1 VFQASK
7 KLKKETFLRKST
19 LMTDLYPLFAVV
31 LTLSVFVACYCRIKL
46 RRRNRNE
53 IEYMAIPAALP
64 SSGPKPSAP
73 PMIMNPEEES
83 DPIV

>member
-1 VFQASK
+1 
-7 KLKKETFLRKST
+7 
-19 LMTDLYPLFAVV
+19 MTDLYPLFAVV
-31 LTLSVFVACYCRIKL
+31 LTLGMFVACYCRTKL

-73 PMIMNPEEES
+73 PMVMNPEE